1 MKKSLM
7 AALVAASVLSPVA
20 FAAEP
25 VELSATQ
32 MDNVTAGFL
41 DTFTVTSIDVN
52 RAPTLQVVRQA
63 AVALAF
69 TGGTA
74 SATNLGAITNTVTQN

>member
-7 AALVAASVLSPVA
+7 AALVAASVMSPVA

-25 VELSATQ
+25 VELSANQ

-52 RAPTLQVVRQA
+52 RAPTFQIVRQVG
-63 AVALAF
+63 VALTF
-69 TGGTA
+69 GSGT
-74 SATNLGAITNTVTQN
+74 SNATNLGAISNTVTQN